1 MGLFQ
6 PRGGSGQIHG
16 QQINEKGGLSGPPF
30 FFLPSDMKQ
39 LLTALLL
46 LFVAARVDAQHTL
59 VLDSLYSESVN
70 SWMKVNILVPESSD
84 TLPILY
90 LLHGWGGSHRDWTSQ
105 TRIIDYIKGTNL
117 LVVMPDAHNSFYHD
131 NASDTSKHYEQWIT
145 IELPNYIEA
154 KYVVDGSRRA
164 VAGLSMGGY
173 GSMMIAL
180 NHPDRY
186 VFAAGLSSAISGI
199 HVGGTEVSPNFARI
213 TQMFDLIKGSADH
226 PNRARYDFLSRIDS
240 LTPETAPYIYLV
252 HGIQDGYT
260 DFLPGHR
267 RFTDALRSKNLPY
280 EYHEVPGRHNWR
292 FWDEHIQGVL
302 GVMWW

>member
-1 MGLFQ
+1 
-6 PRGGSGQIHG
+6 
-16 QQINEKGGLSGPPF
+16 
-30 FFLPSDMKQ
+30 MKYH
-39 LLTALLL
+39 LIALGLLL
-46 LFVAARVDAQHTL
+46 LAPRVDAQHTL

-70 SWMKVNILVPESSD
+70 AWMKVNILVPESTDS
-84 TLPILY
+84 LPILY
-90 LLHGWGGSHRDWTSQ
+90 LLHGWGGSHRDWTTQ
-105 TRIIDYIKGTNL
+105 TRIVDYIQGTDL

-131 NASDTSKHYEQWIT
+131 NASDTSKLYEQWIAT
-145 IELPNYIEA
+145 ELPAFVEA
-154 KYVVDGSRRA
+154 KYMVDGGRRA

-180 NHPDRY
+180 NHPERY
-186 VFAAGLSSAISGI
+186 VFAAGLSSAISGF

-226 PNRARYDFLSRIDS
+226 PNRARYDFLTRIDAQ
-240 LTPETAPYIYLV
+240 TPESAPYIYLV

-267 RFTDALRSKNLPY
+267 RFTDALRAKKLAY

-292 FWDEHIQGVL
+292 FWDEHIQNVL
-302 GVMWW
+302 GKMLFVMERDGTQAVP

>member
-1 MGLFQ
+1 MKHLF
-6 PRGGSGQIHG
+6 
-16 QQINEKGGLSGPPF
+16 
-30 FFLPSDMKQ
+30 
-39 LLTALLL
+39 TALLL
-46 LFVAARVDAQHTL
+46 LSLAARVDAQHRL

-70 SWMKVNILVPESSD
+70 AWMKIHLLIPETADSM
-84 TLPILY
+84 PALY
-90 LLHGWGGSHRDWTSQ
+90 LLHGWGGNHRDWTSK
-105 TRIIDYIKGTNL
+105 TKIVDYIRGTDL

-131 NASDTSKHYEQWIT
+131 NASDSTKFYERWIAT
-145 IELPNYIEA
+145 ELPGYIEA
-154 KYVVDGSRRA
+154 KYKVDGDRRA

-173 GSMMIAL
+173 GSMMLAL

-226 PNRARYDFLSRIDS
+226 PNRARYDFLTRIDAQN
-240 LTPETAPYIYLV
+240 PESAPYIYLV

-267 RFTDALRSKNLPY
+267 RFSDALRAKKLAY
-280 EYHEVPGRHNWR
+280 EYHEVPGVHNWV
-292 FWDEHIQGVL
+292 FWDTHIKHVL
-302 GVMWW
+302 ERMWVVMGGG